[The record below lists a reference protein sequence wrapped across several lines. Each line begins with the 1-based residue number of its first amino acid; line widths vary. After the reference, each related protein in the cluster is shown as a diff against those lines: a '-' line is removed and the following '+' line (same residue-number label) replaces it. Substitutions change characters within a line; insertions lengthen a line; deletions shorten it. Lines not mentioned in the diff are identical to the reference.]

1 MGQAAALAL
10 FIYACIYR
18 LLRVQYNAAPTVVYA
33 NCRVGVYTYLL
44 YNSLESFMTT
54 VPVPRVGQTDLSTA
68 DAFRTIAELGGDLA
82 FIVDCAT
89 GALEYVSPGV
99 DEMLGYSS
107 AEVRAQM
114 ERGGDGPLAAL
125 SALCAGLPERL
136 RRFAAGDGSRLRVN
150 REFEVRRPDGGDVAV
165 EVISTL
171 ALDGAGRPCA
181 LLGLVRDVTPRRER
195 ERERKRFASMLNH
208 EFRTPLS
215 TIDGAIQRL
224 EALGTKADE
233 ATRQRYRKIAAATDR
248 LIAMLDDYLSP
259 ERMAGL
265 GSQKRENAVAPRLL
279 LEEVVAQA
287 RVAGRPVTLTTDE
300 LPTSLRG
307 EPSGLRLALKVMLDN
322 AVRYTP
328 AGSALHVT
336 GRRVDGGIA
345 LALRDEGAG
354 VPLDDVARIF
364 DKGYR
369 GANTTGVAGSGLG
382 LYMARSVVEVHGG
395 SLAYA
400 PHAEGGAEFTLWLPV
415 QGAAAKG
422 LAS

>member
-1 MGQAAALAL
+1 
-10 FIYACIYR
+10 
-18 LLRVQYNAAPTVVYA
+18 
-33 NCRVGVYTYLL
+33 
-44 YNSLESFMTT
+44 MTT
-54 VPVPRVGQTDLSTA
+54 VPVLRVGQTDLSMA

-89 GALEYVSPGV
+89 GALVYVSPGV
-99 DEMLGYSS
+99 DEMLGYSP
-107 AEVRAQM
+107 ADVRAQM

-150 REFEVRRPDGGDVAV
+150 REFDVRRPDGGDVSV

-171 ALDGAGRPCA
+171 ALDDAGHPCA
-181 LLGLVRDVTPRRER
+181 LLGQVRDVTPRRER

-265 GSQKRENAVAPRLL
+265 GQKRDNAVVPRLL
-279 LEEVVAQA
+279 LDEVVAQA
-287 RVAGRPVTLTTDE
+287 RVAGRPVTLTAEE
-300 LPTSLRG
+300 LPASLRG
-307 EPSGLRLALKVMLDN
+307 EPSGLRLALKVLLDN

-336 GRRVDGGIA
+336 GRRVDGGIE
-345 LALRDEGAG
+345 LAVRDEGAG
-354 VPLDDVARIF
+354 IPPDDVAYIF

-369 GANTTGVAGSGLG
+369 GANTAGVGGSGLG

-395 SLAYA
+395 SLNYV
-400 PHAEGGAEFTLWLPV
+400 PHAQGGAEFRLWLPV
-415 QGAAAKG
+415 QGTAAKG
-422 LAS
+422 LASALTSIDNPNGERG

>member
-1 MGQAAALAL
+1 
-10 FIYACIYR
+10 
-18 LLRVQYNAAPTVVYA
+18 
-33 NCRVGVYTYLL
+33 
-44 YNSLESFMTT
+44 MTT

-89 GALEYVSPGV
+89 GALVYVSPGV
-99 DEMLGYSS
+99 DEMLGYSP
-107 AEVRAQM
+107 ADVRTQM

-150 REFEVRRPDGGDVAV
+150 REFDVRRPDGGDVSV

-171 ALDGAGRPCA
+171 ALDDAGRPCA
-181 LLGLVRDVTPRRER
+181 LLGQVRDVTPRRER

-265 GSQKRENAVAPRLL
+265 GQKRDNAVVPRLL

-287 RVAGRPVTLTTDE
+287 RVAGRPVTLTTEE
-300 LPTSLRG
+300 LPASLRG
-307 EPSGLRLALKVMLDN
+307 EPSGLRLALKVLLDN

-336 GRRVDGGIA
+336 GRRVDGGIE

-354 VPLDDVARIF
+354 IPPDDVAYIF

-369 GANTTGVAGSGLG
+369 GANTAGVAGSGLG

-395 SLAYA
+395 NLNYA
-400 PHAEGGAEFTLWLPV
+400 PHAQSGAEFRLWLPV
-415 QGAAAKG
+415 QGAAAKD
-422 LAS
+422 LASTLTSSDNRNGERG